1 MTVALLIPRLRRD
14 TGYQPAYDL
23 DRGLR
28 EYVGWLRDGQP
39 Y

>member
-1 MTVALLIPRLRRD
+1 LRQD
-14 TGYQPAYDL
+14 TGYQPAYDI

-28 EYVGWLRDGQP
+28 EYIGWLRDGHP